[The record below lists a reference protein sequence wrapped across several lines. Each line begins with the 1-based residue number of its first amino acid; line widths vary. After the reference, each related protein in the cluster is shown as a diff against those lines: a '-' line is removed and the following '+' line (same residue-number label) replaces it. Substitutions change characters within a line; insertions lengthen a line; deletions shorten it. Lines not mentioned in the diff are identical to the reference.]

1 MLALIILMI
10 SPGLSAKGKGGVN
23 LSGVVPII
31 GEVVIADNGSSLSVE
46 NKGSKDLKV
55 KVQKRGPAS
64 VVTVSAP

>member
-1 MLALIILMI
+1 MRTILALSLLTM
-10 SPGLSAKGKGGVN
+10 SSSVFAKGKGGVK
-23 LSGVVPII
+23 LSGVVPMAA
-31 GEVVIADNGSSLSVE
+31 EVVIADNGSVV